1 MTGYGNG
8 GTGDDISD
16 LSRRFSGVT
25 AGWSCRAACW
35 RVEALSR
42 PVLWR
47 YRNLAAT
54 WGTTAAREQR
64 IYTGARLWGEIG
76 RVTIDWTV
84 NHQGGYQNAR
94 PIDAWQAF
102 LAQTWRLGKDARAPR
117 LGIHADYASGGGAF
131 QGSKLRDAFSPFG
144 NNIYYSYG
152 LFLTPTNMRTIA
164 PIHVPRVQDRAHD
177 HRIRKGLAQ

>member
-1 MTGYGNG
+1 MATAARA
-8 GTGDDISD
+8 TISA
-16 LSRRFSGVT
+16 T
-25 AGWSCRAACW
+25 CRAAFPALRRAGRAARPVW

-131 QGSKLRDAFSPFG
+131 RGASCA
-144 NNIYYSYG
+144 
-152 LFLTPTNMRTIA
+152 MRSRRSGTISITA
-164 PIHVPRVQDRAHD
+164 TACS
-177 HRIRKGLAQ
+177 